1 MSWWYRRE
9 RNHASGKKVKRNRF
23 LWKLL
28 ILFCR
33 TLRKTVTGRQ
43 LHKLL
48 CWQHAVYAQTLSW
61 SSPAL
66 NRKELGFNGRS
77 MYLCSESC
85 VPLNSSAHR
94 EWPKRVHDLQTHE
107 WPSFLYSGDHQF
119 HSFPLLKAVWPAA
132 TIELETTVLVPNT
145 ILGASVMGF
154 MILQL

>member
-1 MSWWYRRE
+1 MHCPNASWPCQTCGHDHFLGEFFTVLDHPLSVELVPNTQPKHPLMSWWYRRE
-9 RNHASGKKVKRNRF
+9 RNHTSGKKVKRNRF

-33 TLRKTVTGRQ
+33 TLRKIVTGRR

-61 SSPAL
+61 SFPAL

-77 MYLCSESC
+77 MYLCSVSC

-107 WPSFLYSGDHQF
+107 WPSSL
-119 HSFPLLKAVWPAA
+119 
-132 TIELETTVLVPNT
+132 
-145 ILGASVMGF
+145 
-154 MILQL
+154 